1 MNNELDIFKPG
12 VVELQKLADQY
23 KDLTINGVE
32 DKEGYEKVKAAR
44 KELGEMRILI
54 TKTGKSAREEA
65 RRYANSVIEK
75 EKEYLGIIT
84 PTEDDLKSKI
94 EAIDE
99 EKKIQERQVLLP
111 SRIKMLEEIEIK
123 LLDAEILRMDEK
135 EFAVYLGE
143 QKILYIEKKEAE
155 RVALEAEKKRA
166 EEIEIAKAKAVE
178 EAIVAERERLEK
190 ENLRIAQEALAKSEA
205 IKAEQAQAEKN
216 SKYKNFLKEHG
227 YTEETKSEF
236 YIERSGSN
244 VVLYKKIGEITI

>member
-12 VVELQKLADQY
+12 VAELQKLADQY
-23 KDLTINGVE
+23 KDLAINGVE

-84 PTEDDLKSKI
+84 PIEDSLKSKI
-94 EAIDE
+94 ESIDE
-99 EKKIQERQVLLP
+99 EKKMQERRILLP
-111 SRIKMLEEIEIK
+111 SRIKMLEEVEIK
-123 LLDAEILRMDEK
+123 LLDAEVLRMDEK
-135 EFAVYLGE
+135 EFALYLDE
-143 QKILYIEKKEAE
+143 QKTLYAEKKEAE
-155 RVALEAEKKRA
+155 RVAAEADKKRA
-166 EEIEIAKAKAVE
+166 EEIEIAKSRAVE
-178 EAIVAERERLEK
+178 EAIVAERERIEK

-216 SKYKNFLKEHG
+216 IKYRNFLKENG
-227 YTEETKSEF
+227 YTNETKSEF
-236 YIERSGSN
+236 HVERIGNN